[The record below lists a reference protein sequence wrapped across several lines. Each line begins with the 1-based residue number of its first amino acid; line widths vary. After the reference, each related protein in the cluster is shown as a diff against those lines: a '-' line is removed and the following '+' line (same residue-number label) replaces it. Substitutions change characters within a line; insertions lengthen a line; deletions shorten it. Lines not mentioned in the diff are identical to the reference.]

1 MYLLLRLLEAYVA
14 EEISAK
20 FFSEE
25 FNLIYCRYD
34 GIDDIEV
41 NEFKITYTKDLEVQ
55 YSILNDLCSSYYHD
69 VNKGDVVKYNYTSIE
84 MLKKQSLDIL
94 NKIKES
100 NMLRLL

>member
-41 NEFKITYTKDLEVQ
+41 NEFKITYTKE
-55 YSILNDLCSSYYHD
+55 
-69 VNKGDVVKYNYTSIE
+69 
-84 MLKKQSLDIL
+84 
-94 NKIKES
+94 
-100 NMLRLL
+100 